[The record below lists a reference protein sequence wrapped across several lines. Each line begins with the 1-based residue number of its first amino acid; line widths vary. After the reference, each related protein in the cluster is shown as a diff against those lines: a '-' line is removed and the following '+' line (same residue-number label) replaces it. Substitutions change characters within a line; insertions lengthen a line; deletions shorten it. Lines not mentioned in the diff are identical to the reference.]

1 MTSMTEFLN
10 IMDNLKVVLSEVN
23 LKNEFG
29 SLANKI
35 DELTITNSNL
45 SKKMETMKQE
55 IEELETFKKN
65 SIFGKLDK
73 QVVEQKNQIAIL
85 EQQLAHYKS
94 NTDTYSKKKN
104 TEDTITKLNK
114 DILERD
120 RYIAIL
126 ENKVPNN
133 NEKQNNKENTT
144 NNNKNTTE
152 EEEDEYEIVL
162 HKKKKF
168 YLDGK
173 KVYKIN
179 KDESKGD
186 YYGRYKN
193 GEVIKKAED

>member
-1 MTSMTEFLN
+1 MTEFLN

-23 LKNEFG
+23 LKNEFV

-35 DELTITNSNL
+35 DELTITNTNL

-73 QVVEQKNQIAIL
+73 QVIEQKNQIAIL
-85 EQQLAHYKS
+85 EQQLTHYKS
-94 NTDTYSKKKN
+94 NTETYSKKKN
-104 TEDTITKLNK
+104 TEDTISKLNK

-126 ENKVPNN
+126 EDKVPNN
-133 NEKQNNKENTT
+133 NEKQNNKENSS
-144 NNNKNTTE
+144 NNKENIT
-152 EEEDEYEIVL
+152 EEEDEEYEIVM
-162 HKKKKF
+162 HKKKKL

-179 KDESKGD
+179 KDKSKGD
-186 YYGRYKN
+186 YYGKYKN
-193 GEVIKKAED
+193 GEVMKKAED

>member
-1 MTSMTEFLN
+1 MTEFLN

-35 DELTITNSNL
+35 DELTKTNTNL

-133 NEKQNNKENTT
+133 NKESI
-144 NNNKNTTE
+144 TE
-152 EEEDEYEIVL
+152 EEEKEEYEIVL

>member
-10 IMDNLKVVLSEVN
+10 IMDNLKVVLSELN

-35 DELTITNSNL
+35 DELTKTNTNL

-94 NTDTYSKKKN
+94 NTETYSKKKN
-104 TEDTITKLNK
+104 TEDTIIKLNK
-114 DILERD
+114 DIVERD

-133 NEKQNNKENTT
+133 NKENTTNNKENTT
-144 NNNKNTTE
+144 E
-152 EEEDEYEIVL
+152 EEEEYEIVL

>member
-1 MTSMTEFLN
+1 MTEFLN
-10 IMDNLKVVLSEVN
+10 IMDNLKVVLSELN

-35 DELTITNSNL
+35 DELTKTNTNL

-94 NTDTYSKKKN
+94 NTETYSKKKN
-104 TEDTITKLNK
+104 TEDTIIKLNK
-114 DILERD
+114 DIVERD

-133 NEKQNNKENTT
+133 NKENTTNNKENTT
-144 NNNKNTTE
+144 E
-152 EEEDEYEIVL
+152 EEEEYEIVL